1 MSNKIQDLEQEV
13 LRCWEITQD
22 LDLLAEEYEHDDDLC
37 NRVLGIKHVYDMR
50 FNKAW
55 DTYEKVVKEYYAWK
69 PREVNFDGVDFNE
82 ARTDVVGQNGNDG
95 LHYEGNKD
103 E

>member
-1 MSNKIQDLEQEV
+1 
-13 LRCWEITQD
+13 
-22 LDLLAEEYEHDDDLC
+22 
-37 NRVLGIKHVYDMR
+37 MR

-55 DTYEKVVKEYYAWK
+55 DTYEKVVKEYYVWK

-95 LHYEGNKD
+95 LHYEWKHGAGKSTEEIKD

>member
-1 MSNKIQDLEQEV
+1 MSNKIQDLEQEF
-13 LRCWEITQD
+13 LRCWNVSQD
-22 LDLLAEEYEHDDDLC
+22 LDLLAQEYEHDDDLC

-50 FNKAW
+50 FIKAW

-82 ARTDVVGQNGNDG
+82 ARADVIAQNGNDG
-95 LHYEGNKD
+95 LHYEENKD